1 MYEIENL
8 CSLKMLYL
16 NEKYFILY
24 LILVILLSPQVLLWQ
39 QKLNYINF
47 ALKYYNS
54 MDILVTGKGW
64 LYR

>member
-1 MYEIENL
+1 MYEIENY
-8 CSLKMLYL
+8 CSHETRYL

-54 MDILVTGKGW
+54 MDILVTGKE
-64 LYR
+64 

>member
-8 CSLKMLYL
+8 CSLKTLYL

-54 MDILVTGKGW
+54 MDILVTGKE
-64 LYR
+64 

>member
-1 MYEIENL
+1 MK
-8 CSLKMLYL
+8 LKTSVLLKQDTYL

-54 MDILVTGKGW
+54 MDILVTGKEW